1 MINTKSL
8 KAFAFVAALAATGS
22 LQAMEVTSPAKTGLD
37 PCVNGDVSTSGRF
50 PTQAME
56 DQFNRYLDWV
66 AENDLDVTHAI
77 NPRIEATS
85 ALEPAGNGNISASG
99 RFPTQ
104 AMEDQYN
111 AYAAW
116 VQKTGLTKNEAFDR
130 LINN

>member
-1 MINTKSL
+1 MMNNSL
-8 KAFAFVAALAATGS
+8 KALALVAALAAAGS
-22 LQAMEVTSPAKTGLD
+22 LQAIEVTNPAKIGLD
-37 PCVNGDVSTSGRF
+37 PCVNGDVSASGRF

-66 AENDLDVTHAI
+66 AENNVDVTHAI
-77 NPRIEATS
+77 DPRIEATS

-104 AMEDQYN
+104 AMEDQFN
-111 AYAAW
+111 AYVAW
-116 VQKTGLTKNEAFDR
+116 VQNAGLTKAEAFDS

>member
-1 MINTKSL
+1 MMNNNAL
-8 KAFAFVAALAATGS
+8 KALAFVAALTAAGS
-22 LQAMEVTSPAKTGLD
+22 LQAMEVPHPAKTGLD
-37 PCVNGDVSTSGRF
+37 ACVNGDVSASGRF

-56 DQFNRYLDWV
+56 DQYNAYVAWV
-66 AENDLDVTHAI
+66 AENNLDVTHAI

-111 AYAAW
+111 AYVAW
-116 VQKTGLTKNEAFDR
+116 VQTTGLTKAEAFGS

>member
-1 MINTKSL
+1 MMSKNAL
-8 KAFAFVAALAATGS
+8 KALAFVAVLSAVGS
-22 LQAMEVTSPAKTGLD
+22 LQATEVTHPGKTGLD
-37 PCVNGDVSTSGRF
+37 ACLNGDVSASGRF

-56 DQFNRYLDWV
+56 DQFNAYVAWV
-66 AENDLDVTHAI
+66 AENNLDVTHAI

-111 AYAAW
+111 AYVAW
-116 VQKTGLTKNEAFDR
+116 IQTTGLTKTEAFDS
-130 LINN
+130 LVNN

>member
-1 MINTKSL
+1 MMNQSL
-8 KAFAFVAALAATGS
+8 KALALVAVLTAAGS
-22 LQAMEVTSPAKTGLD
+22 LQAMDATSPAKIGLD

-77 NPRIEATS
+77 DPRIEATS

-111 AYAAW
+111 AYVAW
-116 VQKTGLTKNEAFDR
+116 VQDAGMTKAEAFDS

>member
-1 MINTKSL
+1 MMNKNSL
-8 KAFAFVAALAATGS
+8 KALAFVAALAAAGS
-22 LQAMEVTSPAKTGLD
+22 LQAMEVTSPATTGLD

-50 PTQAME
+50 PTQSME
-56 DQFNRYLDWV
+56 DQFNRYMDWV
-66 AENDLDVTHAI
+66 AENNLDVTHAI
-77 NPRIEATS
+77 DPRIEATS

-111 AYAAW
+111 AYVAW
-116 VQKTGLTKNEAFDR
+116 AQNTGLTKAEAFDR

>member
-1 MINTKSL
+1 MMSKNSL
-8 KAFAFVAALAATGS
+8 KALAFVAVLTAAGS
-22 LQAMEVTSPAKTGLD
+22 LQAMEVTNPGQVGLD

-66 AENDLDVTHAI
+66 AENNLDVTHAI
-77 NPRIEATS
+77 NPSIEATS

-111 AYAAW
+111 AYVAW
-116 VQKTGLTKNEAFDR
+116 VQDAGLTKAEAFDS

>member
-1 MINTKSL
+1 MMNKNAL
-8 KAFAFVAALAATGS
+8 KALAFVAALSAVGS
-22 LQAMEVTSPAKTGLD
+22 LQATEVTHPAKTGLD
-37 PCVNGDVSTSGRF
+37 ACLNGDVSASGRF

-56 DQFNRYLDWV
+56 DQYNAYVAWV
-66 AENDLDVTHAI
+66 AENNLDVTHAI

-111 AYAAW
+111 AYVAW
-116 VQKTGLTKNEAFDR
+116 VQTTGLTKAEAFGS

>member
-1 MINTKSL
+1 MMSKNIL
-8 KAFAFVAALAATGS
+8 KALAFVAALSAVGS
-22 LQAMEVTSPAKTGLD
+22 LQATEVTNPAKTGLD
-37 PCVNGDVSTSGRF
+37 ACLNGDVSASGRF

-56 DQFNRYLDWV
+56 DQYNAYVAWV
-66 AENDLDVTHAI
+66 EENNLDVTHAI
-77 NPRIEATS
+77 NPSIEATS

-111 AYAAW
+111 AYVAW
-116 VQKTGLTKNEAFDR
+116 VQNTGLTKAEAFDS

>member
-1 MINTKSL
+1 MMKRNAL
-8 KAFAFVAALAATGS
+8 KALAFVAALTAAGS
-22 LQAMEVTSPAKTGLD
+22 LQAIEVTHPAKTGLD
-37 PCVNGDVSTSGRF
+37 PCLNGDVSASGRF

-66 AENDLDVTHAI
+66 AANNLDVTHAI
-77 NPRIEATS
+77 TPNIAATS
-85 ALEPAGNGNISASG
+85 ALEPAGDGNISASG

-111 AYAAW
+111 AYVAW
-116 VQKTGLTKNEAFDR
+116 VQHTGLTKTEAFDS